1 MTPASLKDDGE
12 CSPGTSRRAGSLVQC
27 LAIWAG
33 VMQIPQAEET
43 VRKLLDKKGDV
54 AEERF
59 ARSAARAL
67 KLRMRF
73 HNLTQAKLE
82 KQPLPLILRDKAGA
96 WFLLASL
103 SDQNALIQ
111 RPDAPAPEA
120 LSREEFAGIWS
131 GKAAVLRVRERFHK
145 IVQKF
150 DIRWFLPELTR
161 YKGLAFEIL
170 AASAA
175 IECLALISPLFFQVI
190 MDKVLVHN
198 SVSTLDVLVVTL
210 IAVAVFEVALKT
222 LRQYLA
228 TRTATRIDARLGG
241 NLYRHLVDLPLTY
254 FKSRPVGVTVARVN
268 ELSSIREFIT
278 GAANTLVIDLSFT
291 FIFFTVMYYYSPVL
305 TFVVLASVPCYMAV
319 SFLIT
324 GPLQRRIEELYRDGA
339 VNTSFLTEMLTGVE
353 TVKALAL
360 EAQMIRRWEYQT
372 RDFVLSNYKVQ
383 RLMQLS
389 NTLVQAIQKL
399 TMVLVLWIG
408 ARKVIGLELSIGQLI
423 AFNMMANHVSQP
435 VLRLTE
441 LWRQFVQTRVS
452 VERLGDVLHTIP
464 EVSKAHKPVQRIAKG
479 AVSIQNVTFR
489 YAPDGEPVLQDF
501 NLEIPGGQ
509 MVAFVGRSGSGKST
523 VARLVQKL
531 YIPETGKVCIDGTD
545 IATLDS
551 VSLRQNTS
559 IVLQENFLFN
569 RSVRDNIALTRP
581 SAPLADIAEAAVK
594 AGAHEFILEMKD
606 GYDTILSEG
615 GSSISGG
622 QRQRIAIARSLLSEP
637 GILILDEATSALDD
651 HSQALIQK
659 NMDEI
664 RKGRTV
670 IVIAHRLSTV
680 RDCDCIHVLD
690 QGRIIESGTHDTLI
704 RNPDGAYRN
713 LWNLQKNE
721 LAIEGQNPKA
731 AEAALAKGEADGL
744 IV

>member
-1 MTPASLKDDGE
+1 MVTADMAASTKPKVD
-12 CSPGTSRRAGSLVQC
+12 SLIQC
-27 LAIWAG
+27 FAIWTAIQQ
-33 VMQIPQAEET
+33 VPNAEPTVLAALDQLPDQAP
-43 VRKLLDKKGDV
+43 VD
-54 AEERF
+54 
-59 ARSAARAL
+59 
-67 KLRMRF
+67 KLRLIARR
-73 HNLTQAKLE
+73 LDLRIKITKLSRARLAN
-82 KQPLPLILRDKAGA
+82 QSFPLILQDRDGA
-96 WFLLASL
+96 WFLLANMSE
-103 SDQNALIQ
+103 DTALIQ
-111 RPDAPAPEA
+111 RPDSAKPEA
-120 LSREEFAGIWS
+120 LEPAAFDAIWS
-131 GKAAVLRVRERFHK
+131 GQAALLRSRERFPK
-145 IVQKF
+145 LVQKF

-161 YKGLAFEIL
+161 FKGLAFEIL

-198 SVSTLDVLVVTL
+198 SVATLDVLVITL
-210 IAVAVFEVALKT
+210 VAVAVFEVALKT

-268 ELSSIREFIT
+268 ELGAIREFIT

-291 FIFFTVMYYYSPVL
+291 FIFFTVMYIYSPLL
-305 TFVVLASVPCYMAV
+305 TFIVLGSVPCYMAV
-319 SFLIT
+319 SYFIT
-324 GPLQRRIEELYRDGA
+324 GPLQARVEELYRDGA
-339 VNTSFLTEMLTGVE
+339 INTSFLTEMLTGVE

-360 EAQMIRRWEYQT
+360 ESQMVRRWEYQT
-372 RDFVLSNYKVQ
+372 RDFVHSNYKVQ

-389 NTLVQAIQKL
+389 NTLVQGIQKL

-464 EVSKAHKPVQRIAKG
+464 EISKSHKQVSRIEKGGISVQD
-479 AVSIQNVTFR
+479 VTFR
-489 YAPDGEPVLQDF
+489 YAPDGEPVLKDF
-501 NLEIPGGQ
+501 SLEIPGGN

-523 VARLVQKL
+523 LARIVQKL
-531 YIPETGKVCIDGTD
+531 YIPESGRICIDGTD
-545 IATLDS
+545 IATLNS

-569 RSVRDNIALTRP
+569 KSVRDNIALTRP
-581 SAPLADIAEAAVK
+581 SAPLADVVDAAKK
-594 AGAHEFILEMKD
+594 AGAHEFVLELTD
-606 GYDTILSEG
+606 GYDTILAEG

-622 QRQRIAIARSLLSEP
+622 QRQRLAIARSLLSDP
-637 GILILDEATSALDD
+637 SILILDEATSALDD
-651 HSQALIQK
+651 HSQAVIQD
-659 NMDEI
+659 NMAEI

-680 RDCDCIHVLD
+680 RDCDCIHVLEKG
-690 QGRIIESGTHDTLI
+690 QVIESGTHDELI
-704 RNPDGAYRN
+704 SIPGGAYRN

-721 LAIEGQNPKA
+721 LSAPDRMEPESAVNA
-731 AEAALAKGEADGL
+731 AAVTGMGE
-744 IV
+744 

>member
-1 MTPASLKDDGE
+1 MSLTQPELEGSAPADSLI
-12 CSPGTSRRAGSLVQC
+12 QC
-27 LAIWAG
+27 FVIWTA
-33 VMQIPQAEET
+33 VMQMPDAEPA
-43 VRKLLDKKGDV
+43 VRKLLAQQPETGP
-54 AEERF
+54 ERLVR
-59 ARSAARAL
+59 AAARGL
-67 KLRMRF
+67 RLQVRFKGLTREKL
-73 HNLTQAKLE
+73 QS
-82 KQPLPLILRDKAGA
+82 QPLPLILQDRDGA

-103 SDQNALIQ
+103 SEQQALIQ
-111 RPDAPAPEA
+111 RPDAAAPEA
-120 LSREEFAGIWS
+120 LTPEELEQIWS
-131 GKAAVLRVRERFHK
+131 GRAALLRLRARFHK

-150 DIRWFLPELTR
+150 DIRWFLPELIR

-198 SVSTLDVLVVTL
+198 SVSTLDVLVITL

-268 ELSSIREFIT
+268 ELSAIREFIT

-291 FIFFTVMYYYSPVL
+291 FIFFAVMYYYSPVL
-305 TFVVLASVPCYMAV
+305 TLVVLGSVPCYMAV

-360 EAQMIRRWEYQT
+360 EAQMVRRWEYQT

-452 VERLGDVLHTIP
+452 VERLGDVLHTLP
-464 EVSKAHKPVQRIAKG
+464 EVSKAHRPLQRIERG
-479 AVSIQNVTFR
+479 AVSIRNVTFR
-489 YAPDGEPVLQDF
+489 YAPDGEPVLKDF
-501 NLEIPGGQ
+501 SLDIPGGR

-531 YIPETGKVCIDGTD
+531 YIPESGQVCIDGTD

-581 SAPLADIAEAAVK
+581 SASLAEVAEAAGK
-594 AGAHEFILEMKD
+594 AGAHEFILEMTD

-622 QRQRIAIARSLLSEP
+622 QRQRIAISRSLLSDP

-651 HSQALIQK
+651 HSQALIQQ
-659 NMDEI
+659 NMAEI

-690 QGRIIESGTHDTLI
+690 QGRITESGTHDELI
-704 RNPDGAYRN
+704 RIPDGAYRN
-713 LWNLQKNE
+713 LWNLQKSE
-721 LAIEGQNPKA
+721 LAA
-731 AEAALAKGEADGL
+731 AETRTPAAS
-744 IV
+744 